1 MRGDAAR
8 CGLVQMLQLVVF
20 RSARQRHER
29 MDGDA
34 VQYGLRR
41 RQLLDAWSNAFE
53 QLVSSVALHISWHAD
68 IHMPSLLLFPANS
81 RVFPLIFAYIHVPCS
96 PPQMS
101 SSLVWELTRTTSCK
115 IVKRNGLM
123 MSREKGNLNN
133 KHSFRDSGLCN
144 PKAVNIV
151 ATRATAKAS
160 KTPAMDLKN
169 TKTEDARK
177 PAKMWRRN
185 HLKKGGRRASAAAA
199 AVVGR
204 YRPDLKK
211 DAAKRMDK
219 VLASLKV
226 AHKPVKKGR
235 RSAAL

>member
-1 MRGDAAR
+1 MH
-8 CGLVQMLQLVVF
+8 V
-20 RSARQRHER
+20 
-29 MDGDA
+29 
-34 VQYGLRR
+34 
-41 RQLLDAWSNAFE
+41 
-53 QLVSSVALHISWHAD
+53 
-68 IHMPSLLLFPANS
+68 PTLLLIS
-81 RVFPLIFAYIHVPCS
+81 VISLVFPLAVFASIHLPYS
-96 PPQMS
+96 SLQMS
-101 SSLVWELTRTTSCK
+101 SSLVWQLIRTSSCK
-115 IVKRNGLM
+115 VVKRNGLM
-123 MSREKGNLNN
+123 LSREKGNLNN
-133 KHSFRDSGLCN
+133 KHSFRSSGLCN

-151 ATRATAKAS
+151 ATRATAKAK
-160 KTPAMDLKN
+160 KTPALDLKN
-169 TKTEDARK
+169 AKTEDARK

-185 HLKKGGRRASAAAA
+185 HLKKGGRRASAATA